1 MMKPDFKAMTRKA
14 LLAYM
19 LEHRDDDEAFHIY
32 MDKVHAEPP
41 TEIYP
46 APQSI
51 DDLKHFPQLL
61 EKFRRE
67 REGNSEE

>member
-1 MMKPDFKAMTRKA
+1 MMKSDFEAMTRKE
-14 LLAYM
+14 LLAYI
-19 LEHRDDDEAFHIY
+19 LKNREDDKAFQAY

-61 EKFRRE
+61 EKHLRARKE
-67 REGNSEE
+67 RE

>member
-1 MMKPDFKAMTRKA
+1 MMKPDFKAMTRNE

-19 LEHRDDDEAFHIY
+19 LENRDDDEAFY
-32 MDKVHAEPP
+32 VFMDLVHTEPP

-67 REGNSEE
+67 REGLS

>member
-1 MMKPDFKAMTRKA
+1 MRKPSFQAMTRKE
-14 LLAYM
+14 LLAYI
-19 LEHRDDDEAFHIY
+19 LAHREEDEAFRTY

-41 TEIYP
+41 IEVYP

-61 EKFRRE
+61 EKHRKE
-67 REGNSEE
+67 REGNL

>member
-1 MMKPDFKAMTRKA
+1 MMKPNFKGMARRE

-19 LEHRDDDEAFHIY
+19 LDHRDDDQAFHVF

-61 EKFRRE
+61 EKFRLE
-67 REGNSEE
+67 QEEQA